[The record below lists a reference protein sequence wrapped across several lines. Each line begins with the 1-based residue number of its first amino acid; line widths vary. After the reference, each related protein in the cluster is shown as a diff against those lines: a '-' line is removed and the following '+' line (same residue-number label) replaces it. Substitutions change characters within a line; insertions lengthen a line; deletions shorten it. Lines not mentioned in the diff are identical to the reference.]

1 MAPATRSESLR
12 RQVAVIRRELPVSEA
27 LLAHYAAH
35 DLPSDGGQS
44 AAWFRVRIGPIS
56 IWLPNPPA
64 RRRAV
69 FFHDVNHVLT
79 GYDTAFSKGEMEIGA
94 FEIGSGCGPFLA
106 AWFLNAV
113 MMTFGLVVRPRS
125 VYRAFV
131 RGRAAESIYRLNS
144 TREALLARTVTELKE
159 TLGIDSATS
168 TKAGSDVGA
177 FALSAFLSSA
187 LVLGLGGAVVIL
199 IRQVQ
204 GVL

>member
-1 MAPATRSESLR
+1 MAQSNTTT
-12 RQVAVIRRELPVSEA
+12 VSEA

-35 DLPSDGGQS
+35 DLPLDGGQS
-44 AAWFRVRIGPIS
+44 GAWFRVRIGPIGF
-56 IWLPNPPA
+56 WLPNPPA

-79 GYDTAFSKGEMEIGA
+79 GYDTAFSKGEMEISG

-131 RGRAAESIYRLNS
+131 RGRGAQSIYRLKS
-144 TREALLARTVTELKE
+144 TREALLARSVTELKE
-159 TLGIDSATS
+159 TLGIDSANPI
-168 TKAGSDVGA
+168 KAGWDIGA
-177 FALSAFLSSA
+177 FAISSILSSVI
-187 LVLGLGGAVVIL
+187 VLGVVAAVAIL
-199 IRQVQ
+199 ITHLWR
-204 GVL
+204 LRC

>member
-1 MAPATRSESLR
+1 MASATRSASLR
-12 RQVAVIRRELPVSEA
+12 RQAAAIRRELPVSEA

-35 DLPSDGGQS
+35 DLPLDGGQS
-44 AAWFRVRIGPIS
+44 RAWFRVRIGRIS

-64 RRRAV
+64 RQRAV
-69 FFHDVNHVLT
+69 FFHDVNHVVT
-79 GYDTAFSKGEMEIGA
+79 GYDTAFSKGEMDISA

-131 RGRAAESIYRLNS
+131 RGRGAQSIYRLKS

-159 TLGIDSATS
+159 TLGIDSVTS
-168 TKAGSDVGA
+168 TRPRWNVGA
-177 FALSAFLSSA
+177 FALSVLLSSA

-199 IRQVQ
+199 IWQLHRF
-204 GVL
+204 L